1 MQYKLMVHNRLGQY
15 LVEVE
20 RIPPV
25 VEAGV
30 VATEQREPIVYIAG
44 RNSKLYAESEVESN
58 TRCRV
63 YS

>member
-1 MQYKLMVHNRLGQY
+1 MVHNGLGQY

-20 RIPPV
+20 RIP
-25 VEAGV
+25 VESG

-58 TRCRV
+58 TRCGV

>member
-1 MQYKLMVHNRLGQY
+1 MVHNGLGQY

-20 RIPPV
+20 RIP
-25 VEAGV
+25 VEAGIG
-30 VATEQREPIVYIAG
+30 TEQREPIVYIEEG

-58 TRCRV
+58 TRCGV

>member
-1 MQYKLMVHNRLGQY
+1 MQYKLMVHNGLGQY

-20 RIPPV
+20 RIPV
-25 VEAGV
+25 GAG

-58 TRCRV
+58 TRCGV